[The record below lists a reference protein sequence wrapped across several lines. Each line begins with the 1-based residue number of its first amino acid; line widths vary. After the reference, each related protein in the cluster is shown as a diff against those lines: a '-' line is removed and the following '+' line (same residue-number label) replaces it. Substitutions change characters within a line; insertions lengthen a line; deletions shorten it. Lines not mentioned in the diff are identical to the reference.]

1 LRSEGA
7 ASDGF
12 SGVGE
17 DASCLPWRSKIMSRV
32 LRDCASVVGLVRF
45 GGGGSGR
52 ALGAAGHAGCVW
64 GRPCAFAAILGSGEG
79 IEGACS

>member
-45 GGGGSGR
+45 GGGGSV
-52 ALGAAGHAGCVW
+52 LG
-64 GRPCAFAAILGSGEG
+64 
-79 IEGACS
+79 GA

>member
-32 LRDCASVVGLVRF
+32 LSDCASVVGLVRF
-45 GGGGSGR
+45 GGSGSVLGG
-52 ALGAAGHAGCVW
+52 A
-64 GRPCAFAAILGSGEG
+64 
-79 IEGACS
+79 

>member
-1 LRSEGA
+1 MLPFSEVEELGWFVNSLRSEGA

-32 LRDCASVVGLVRF
+32 LSDCASVVGLVRF
-45 GGGGSGR
+45 GGSGSVLGG
-52 ALGAAGHAGCVW
+52 A
-64 GRPCAFAAILGSGEG
+64 
-79 IEGACS
+79 